1 MTKEVLD
8 VSSLGDKS
16 YFILYI
22 MLCIEWPSYP
32 FNVGTEQLKL
42 KKKLTKLKQV
52 QPFYLLSTDNPCT
65 CYIPCTCYMYIT
77 NVHVSQN
84 CKHGLAVFIITM
96 TGKLIH

>member
-8 VSSLGDKS
+8 VSSLGGQI
-16 YFILYI
+16 ILHTLY
-22 MLCIEWPSYP
+22 MVCIEWPSYP
-32 FNVGTEQLKL
+32 FNVGTVTTKI

-65 CYIPCTCYMYIT
+65 CYMYMT
-77 NVHVSQN
+77 NVHVHVSQN